1 MATYGGVTFRMLAQE
16 NDGTI
21 TRPILV
27 PEDYGIHRTKIPY
40 GNSEH
45 IQFTG
50 RGNSR
55 FTVKCEMYSDNDFTT
70 LEAMVATGTLRTL
83 VTEWG
88 ESLSNMLLVAI
99 KDVWRVSFDEEI
111 HFDATFEQV

>member
-1 MATYGGVTFRMLAQE
+1 
-16 NDGTI
+16 
-21 TRPILV
+21 
-27 PEDYGIHRTKIPY
+27 
-40 GNSEH
+40 
-45 IQFTG
+45 
-50 RGNSR
+50 
-55 FTVKCEMYSDNDFTT
+55 
-70 LEAMVATGTLRTL
+70 